1 MKFKISF
8 GVFTFALAAFCA
20 AGEPRHFLMGTTP
33 IHISSVSFPFWTFAD
48 TQDQDLISIHGDD
61 FLGVPWDQFANNKP
75 LPAPWAQQ
83 WATIAKNARDTGK
96 VRYLALSPLGGRK
109 TLTKNVT
116 AAGTYDETWAPVDA
130 DGCYPFSTDVN
141 ADTHRRAYGLRQLP
155 DRFGSAPL
163 LQSRDRDGHS
173 IFQLPGAKTPL
184 SPGTARC
191 IGRSKPGT
199 RR

>member
-1 MKFKISF
+1 M
-8 GVFTFALAAFCA
+8 
-20 AGEPRHFLMGTTP
+20 
-33 IHISSVSFPFWTFAD
+33 
-48 TQDQDLISIHGDD
+48 
-61 FLGVPWDQFANNKP
+61 
-75 LPAPWAQQ
+75 
-83 WATIAKNARDTGK
+83 ATIAKNARDTGK

-116 AAGTYDETWAPVDA
+116 AAGTYNETWAPVDA

-141 ADTHRRAYGLRQLP
+141 ADTHRRAYVAYASYLIDLVP
-155 DRFGSAPL
+155 APL

-173 IFQLPGAKTPL
+173 IFQLPGKRRL
-184 SPGTARC
+184 YRLVRRGC